1 MKSSPGSRD
10 RSASPCKI
18 MECVCRHEYQDQRY
32 GKDQRVH
39 NPYAKGYRCTVCGRE
54 KETGS

>member
-1 MKSSPGSRD
+1 MKSTIGNKD
-10 RSASPCKI
+10 RTASPTKV
-18 MECVCRHEYQDQRY
+18 MECVCESAFQDKRY

-54 KETGS
+54 KEKQ